1 MLSFKCRDVGF
12 DCDYIVRED
21 NDTEIIKKVMEH
33 GKNDHDLTQ
42 EDFRPPLIEQIRSKI
57 QTID

>member
-12 DCDYIVRED
+12 DCDYVVRE
-21 NDTEIIKKVMEH
+21 NSDTEIIKKVMEH

-42 EDFRPPLIEQIRSKI
+42 DDFRPNLIEQIRSKI
-57 QTID
+57 HTTD